1 MYMMEVDCVLRP
13 GDLWILSGL
22 PINWKVNYKAQQ
34 QLKEEH
40 KEDKKKIE
48 EYAKLLCQEKKS
60 EKNEMA
66 IWQKNV
72 DWNEL

>member
-1 MYMMEVDCVLRP
+1 MMEVDCVLRS
-13 GDLWILSGL
+13 GDLWILSGP

-34 QLKEEH
+34 QAKEEH
-40 KEDKKKIE
+40 KEEQRKIE

-60 EKNEMA
+60 EKNEMT
-66 IWQKNV
+66 IWKKIV